1 LIWAP
6 ISSTMGT
13 HMKTTLDIADPLLKQ
28 VKAVARQEG
37 TTIRALVERGLQ
49 MVLSERRRPQAFK
62 LRDGSVTGEGLHPD
76 AARFDWSELLTRS
89 YEGRG
94 D

>member
-1 LIWAP
+1 
-6 ISSTMGT
+6 MGT

-28 VKAVARQEG
+28 AKAVARQEG

-49 MVLSERRRPQAFK
+49 MVLSERRKPKAFK
-62 LRDGSVTGEGLHPD
+62 LRDASVAGEGLQAD
-76 AARFDWSELLTRS
+76 AAGFGWSELLARS